1 MIDFVQVGAFAGAAL
16 SILGVWG
23 FIVNPFK
30 KAMEANE
37 IAMARLKDSI
47 KELAYELKN
56 LDRDREITKKIIDR
70 HEDRIGRVEDDIIV
84 NKEQI
89 KTLFNRRNKY
99 D

>member
-1 MIDFVQVGAFAGAAL
+1 MIDFVQIGTFCDAAL
-16 SILGVWG
+16 SIFGVWG

-30 KAMEANE
+30 KALEANE
-37 IAMARLKDSI
+37 LAMAQLKDSI

-56 LDRDREITKKIIDR
+56 LDRDGEITKKIIDR
-70 HEDRIGRVEDDIIV
+70 HEERLGRVEDDIIV

-89 KTLFNRRNKY
+89 KTLFKKG

>member
-1 MIDFVQVGAFAGAAL
+1 MNIDILQIGAFAGAIL
-16 SILGVWG
+16 SILGLWG

-37 IAMARLKDSI
+37 IAMAQLKDSI

-56 LDRDREITKKIIDR
+56 IDRDREITKAVIDR
-70 HEDRIGRVEDDIIV
+70 HEERIGRVEDDIII

-89 KTLFNRRNKY
+89 KTLFNKEK
-99 D
+99 

>member
-1 MIDFVQVGAFAGAAL
+1 MHFDLLQIGAACTALL

-37 IAMARLKDSI
+37 FAMAQLKDSI

-56 LDRDREITKKIIDR
+56 LDRDREITKNYR
-70 HEDRIGRVEDDIIV
+70 SP
-84 NKEQI
+84 
-89 KTLFNRRNKY
+89 RRAFRACRRRSY
-99 D
+99 YQQRTYYYAI

>member
-1 MIDFVQVGAFAGAAL
+1 MDFVQIGTFCGAAL
-16 SILGVWG
+16 SIFGVWG

-30 KAMEANE
+30 KALEANE
-37 IAMARLKDSI
+37 LAMAQLKDSI

-56 LDRDREITKKIIDR
+56 LDRDGEITKKIIDR
-70 HEDRIGRVEDDIIV
+70 HEERLGRVEDDIIV

-89 KTLFNRRNKY
+89 KTLFKKG

>member
-1 MIDFVQVGAFAGAAL
+1 MIDFVQIGAFCGAAL

-37 IAMARLKDSI
+37 FAMAQLKDSI

-70 HEDRIGRVEDDIIV
+70 HEERLGRVEDEVII
-84 NKEQI
+84 NKERI
-89 KTLFNRRNKY
+89 ITLFKKGEIK
-99 D
+99 

>member
-37 IAMARLKDSI
+37 IAMAQLKDSL
-47 KELAYELKN
+47 KELVYELKN
-56 LDRDREITKKIIDR
+56 IDRDREITKAVIDR
-70 HEDRIGRVEDDIIV
+70 HEERLGRVEDDIII

-89 KTLFNRRNKY
+89 KTLFNNNKEK
-99 D
+99 

>member
-37 IAMARLKDSI
+37 IAMAQLKDSL

-56 LDRDREITKKIIDR
+56 IDRNREITKAVIDR
-70 HEDRIGRVEDDIIV
+70 HEERLGRVEDDIII

-89 KTLFNRRNKY
+89 KTLFNKEK
-99 D
+99 

>member
-1 MIDFVQVGAFAGAAL
+1 MIDFVQIGAFCGAAL

-37 IAMARLKDSI
+37 FAMAQLKDSI

-56 LDRDREITKKIIDR
+56 L
-70 HEDRIGRVEDDIIV
+70 
-84 NKEQI
+84 
-89 KTLFNRRNKY
+89 
-99 D
+99 

>member
-1 MIDFVQVGAFAGAAL
+1 
-16 SILGVWG
+16 VWG

-30 KAMEANE
+30 KALEANE
-37 IAMARLKDSI
+37 LAMAQLKDSI

-56 LDRDREITKKIIDR
+56 LDRDGEITKKIIDR
-70 HEDRIGRVEDDIIV
+70 HEERLGRVEDDIIV

-89 KTLFNRRNKY
+89 KTLFKKG

>member
-1 MIDFVQVGAFAGAAL
+1 MIDFVQIGTFCGAAL
-16 SILGVWG
+16 SIFGVWG

-30 KAMEANE
+30 KALEANE
-37 IAMARLKDSI
+37 LAMAQLKDSI

-56 LDRDREITKKIIDR
+56 LDRDGEITKKIIDR
-70 HEDRIGRVEDDIIV
+70 HEERLGRVEDDIIV

-89 KTLFNRRNKY
+89 KTLFKKG